1 MILNTKDLVVVA
13 MMMQYDEIRKD
24 IFNCLNKTGSYPKAI
39 KLTSDLLVELK
50 QAGYISLS
58 AADPSKITFLGI
70 KVEELHD
77 VEDYELV
84 N

>member
-1 MILNTKDLVVVA
+1 
-13 MMMQYDEIRKD
+13 MMQYDEIRKD
-24 IFNCLNKTGSYPKAI
+24 IFNCLNETGSYPKAI
-39 KLTSDLLVELK
+39 KLNSDLLVDLK

-77 VEDYELV
+77 VDDYELV